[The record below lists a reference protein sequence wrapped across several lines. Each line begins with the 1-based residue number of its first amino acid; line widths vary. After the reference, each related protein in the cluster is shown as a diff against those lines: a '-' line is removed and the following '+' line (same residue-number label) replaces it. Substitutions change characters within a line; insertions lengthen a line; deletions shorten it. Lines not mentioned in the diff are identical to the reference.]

1 MRLRP
6 RARGGGDAGIRGAK
20 LIAASVDGVA
30 AMGAAA
36 VDGGA
41 RLLTTSALVISMG
54 GLPGATRVWPQ
65 ACLLAMIWIRD
76 AGIRGATPLV
86 APVDRIAASIDLLA
100 RMLTSVA
107 LVTSMGLPGAKRVWL
122 QACVLA
128 MIWIRDGLRCLKDLV
143 FKFRHAA
150 RSMAPSS
157 PSVPPPIPATTL

>member
-1 MRLRP
+1 M
-6 RARGGGDAGIRGAK
+6 GEAG
-20 LIAASVDGVA
+20 
-30 AMGAAA
+30 

-41 RLLTTSALVISMG
+41 RLLTTSALVISM

-107 LVTSMGLPGAKRVWL
+107 LVTSMGLPGAKHVWL

-150 RSMAPSS
+150 RS
-157 PSVPPPIPATTL
+157 IGPARRHRRWN